1 MDTCDDKR
9 MYYPS
14 LDDYDDTRVYWT
26 TLDGLPPWAAYAQR
40 DDILDPFLRRV
51 CKGVLVDVILYPNYE
66 PKEDCVFISV
76 YTRDKG
82 FLFGCLRPNDI
93 RCFTLEEADRVAGEI
108 NVKLAELELKGKLDG

>member
-1 MDTCDDKR
+1 MDACDNKR
-9 MYYPS
+9 VYYPS
-14 LDDYDDTRVYWT
+14 VDERIYW
-26 TLDGLPPWAAYAQR
+26 DAYVQR
-40 DDILDPFLRRV
+40 NDILNPFLRRAR
-51 CKGVLVDVILYPNYE
+51 KGVLADVILYPNYE

-108 NVKLAELELKGKLDG
+108 NVKLARWELKNG

>member
-1 MDTCDDKR
+1 M
-9 MYYPS
+9 
-14 LDDYDDTRVYWT
+14 DDYDDTRVYYPSADERIYW
-26 TLDGLPPWAAYAQR
+26 DAYVQR
-40 DDILDPFLRRV
+40 NDILNPFLRRA

-76 YTRDKG
+76 YTHDKG

-108 NVKLAELELKGKLDG
+108 NVKLAELELKGTFDG